1 MLGMTGGHLI
11 IPLLHNPRLGY
22 SANLFG
28 ALMDRVIED
37 GSYLRLKSITLNYDI
52 PLSNNNFIDA
62 ANVYITGSNL
72 FTWTDYSGYDPE
84 ITTFLWD
91 GLLQGTD
98 WNNKPNS
105 RSVLV
110 GVNLNF

>member
-1 MLGMTGGHLI
+1 MNVQEGDFVKKGEVLQAVVVRTAKEV
-11 IPLLHNPRLGY
+11 R
-22 SANLFG
+22 
-28 ALMDRVIED
+28 RRD
-37 GSYLRLKSITLNYDI
+37 GSYIRLKSITLNYDI

-84 ITTFLWD
+84 ITSFLWD